1 MVQGHGRD
9 DEGSGWALALWGV
22 AWIAGVALQLRQPEV
37 WSAGAYASMA
47 AAGALVL
54 ASALAPVVAP
64 ALARAAAP
72 ALARVSGRPLP
83 PSLSRLARC
92 QPRVATL
99 LVALALALLAF
110 SSTGARALWRLADSL
125 PAALEG
131 RDLMLAGVVATLPR
145 RAPQGLR
152 FEFVVER
159 ATLDGKPAAVP
170 KRISLAW
177 YRGAADTAGRD
188 VAGDAGG
195 DIAGVAGIAGRE
207 AARSE
212 GPPLLQGTPAA
223 DPRIEPRAGERWR
236 LPVRLKRPHGAMNP
250 HGFDLELWMWE
261 RGLRASGYVREPHD
275 RGDPRRPR
283 TGRDARAQHDA
294 PTRLGDAA
302 GYGVARLRQRLR
314 DRIAAQVGDAR
325 IAGVVAAL
333 AIGDQG
339 AVDRA
344 DWALFRRTGVI
355 HLMVVSGLHVTMF
368 AWLAAAAA
376 GFAWRRSAALMRALP
391 APQASR
397 WGGLA
402 LAAGYAV
409 LAGWGV
415 PAQRTVL
422 MLAVVVGLRA
432 LGLRWPAPWVLL
444 AAAVAVTLGDPWA
457 LLQPGFWLSFVA
469 VALLMVSQ
477 PDDDVRAAAGPAAR
491 AVAALRAGV
500 RTQVVATLG
509 LAPLT
514 LLFFQQISVVGFAAN
529 LVAIPVVTLVATPLA
544 LAGAAWPALWSAA
557 AVVLQGLAVVL
568 TWLASWRGGLWFAAA
583 APVWV
588 AAAGLLGGTLLVLAL
603 PWRLRALGAV
613 LLLPMVW
620 PAPSLPAPGR
630 FELVAVDVGQ
640 GTAVLVRTRS
650 HLLVYDAG
658 PSWGPGS
665 DAGERLLLP
674 LLRARGERAIDLLVL
689 SHGDADHVGGAAS
702 LRAGFA
708 VHAVTS
714 SLPAAH
720 PLRGWP
726 LPHEDCAA
734 GRRWDWDGVRFE
746 VLHPPPDAL
755 PASPAMP
762 PNGLSCVL
770 RVQDAR
776 GASALLTGDVE
787 AAQEV
792 ALALAA
798 PAALRA
804 EVLMVPHHGS
814 RTSSSEIF
822 LDAVGPRIAFV
833 QAAYRSRFGHPT
845 PDVVARYE
853 IRGIGVVRSDRCGAW
868 TWRGEGGGVCE
879 RERSRRYWHHRP

>member
-22 AWIAGVALQLRQPEV
+22 AWITGVALQLQQPEV
-37 WSAGAYASMA
+37 WRAGAYASMA
-47 AAGALVL
+47 AAGVL
-54 ASALAPVVAP
+54 AL
-64 ALARAAAP
+64 ALARAPVLAP
-72 ALARVSGRPLP
+72 AWARAPSPARAGVSERPR
-83 PSLSRLARC
+83 SASRPWLARC
-92 QPRVATL
+92 RPRVATWV
-99 LVALALALLAF
+99 VAMALALLAF
-110 SSTGARALWRLADSL
+110 SSTGVRALWRLADIL
-125 PAALEG
+125 PVALEG
-131 RDLMLAGVVATLPR
+131 RDLVLTGVVATLPR
-145 RAPQGLR
+145 HLPQGVR
-152 FEFVVER
+152 FEFAVER
-159 ATLDGKPAAVP
+159 ATLDGTPVAVP
-170 KRISLAW
+170 GRIALAW
-177 YRGAADTAGRD
+177 YRGAAEAAGRD
-188 VAGDAGG
+188 ASA
-195 DIAGVAGIAGRE
+195 E
-207 AARSE
+207 
-212 GPPLLQGTPAA
+212 

-261 RGLRASGYVREPHD
+261 RGLRASGYVRDPHG
-275 RGDPRRPR
+275 RGEALRP
-283 TGRDARAQHDA
+283 GAARDALARHDDPA
-294 PTRLGDAA
+294 RLGEAA
-302 GYGVARLRQRLR
+302 GYRVARMRQRLR

-477 PDDDVRAAAGPAAR
+477 PGDDVRAAAGPAAR
-491 AVAALRAGV
+491 VVAALRAGV

-544 LAGAAWPALWSAA
+544 LAGAAWPAMWTAAA
-557 AVVLQGLAVVL
+557 AVVQGLAAVL
-568 TWLASWRGGLWFAAA
+568 AWFASWPGALWWAVA
-583 APVWV
+583 APGWA
-588 AAAGLLGGTLLVLAL
+588 AAAGLLGGTLVVLAL
-603 PWRLRALGAV
+603 PWRVRALGAV

-640 GTAVLVRTRS
+640 GTAVLVRTRG

-658 PSWGPGS
+658 PSWGPDS
-665 DAGERLLLP
+665 DAGEQLLLP
-674 LLRARGERAIDLLVL
+674 LLRARGERAIDMLVL
-689 SHGDADHVGGAAS
+689 SHGDTDHVGGAVS
-702 LRAGFA
+702 LRAGLPVA
-708 VHAVTS
+708 AVTS
-714 SLPAAH
+714 SLPPAH

-726 LPHEDCAA
+726 MPHADCVA
-734 GRRWDWDGVRFE
+734 GQRWDWDGVRFE
-746 VLHPPPDAL
+746 VLHPPPGTL
-755 PASPAMP
+755 PAPPATP

-776 GASALLTGDVE
+776 GASVLLTGDVE

-792 ALALAA
+792 ALVLSA
-798 PAALRA
+798 PQAVVASA
-804 EVLMVPHHGS
+804 MMVPHHGS
-814 RTSSSEIF
+814 RTSSSAIL
-822 LDAVGPRIAFV
+822 LDAVAPRIAFV
-833 QAAYRSRFGHPT
+833 QAAYRSRFGHPA
-845 PDVVARYE
+845 PEVLARYE
-853 IRGIGVVRSDRCGAW
+853 ARGIRVVRSDRCGAW
-868 TWRGEGGGVCE
+868 TWRSEGDGVCE
-879 RERSRRYWHHRP
+879 RERGRRYWHHRM